1 MSIVAHDSVSAV
13 PANTANTTT
22 TTTIT
27 TNATPSWMMRG
38 RAAHEAYA
46 REAAE
51 QEVRREAQ
59 RRLHRFRLDANEA
72 ARLTFLDGALD
83 EDGLLAVPS
92 LYEHSVQLAGRW
104 ATFVCVGGGGPG
116 DQASGPC
123 PICDSGRPPA
133 LVAAFTV
140 IDHRPYTIRRGP
152 RAGTVVV
159 DQRKLFV
166 AKKGTLARLQVKAT
180 ELKGIDGTTMAVTR
194 RDSGDGLSPGVGT
207 EFDVVERTPL
217 DVLAERYGA
226 EGVPA
231 NYEQEFPYLPASRLL
246 ALGLGRAPVA
256 PAYGIAPRPY
266 DVARLAER
274 M

>member
-1 MSIVAHDSVSAV
+1 MSNVAPDSVSPT
-13 PANTANTTT
+13 PATPP
-22 TTTIT
+22 
-27 TNATPSWMMRG
+27 ATPSWMLRG
-38 RAAHEAYA
+38 KAAHEAYA
-46 REAAE
+46 RDAAE

-59 RRLHRFRLDANEA
+59 RRLHRFRIDVNEP
-72 ARLTFLDGALD
+72 ARITFLDGALD

-92 LYEHSVQLAGRW
+92 LYEHAVQLAGRW
-104 ATFVCVGGGGPG
+104 ATFVCVGGGPE
-116 DQASGPC
+116 PC
-123 PICDSGRPPA
+123 PICDGGRPPA

-166 AKKGTLARLQVKAT
+166 AKKGTLARLQLKAST
-180 ELKGIDGTTMAVTR
+180 LGSEGLAGATLAVTR
-194 RDSGDGLSPGVGT
+194 LDSGDGLSPGVGT
-207 EFDVVERTPL
+207 EFEFLDRTPL

-231 NYEQEFPYLPASRLL
+231 DYEQEFPYLPASRLI
-246 ALGLGRAPVA
+246 ALGLGRAPAAA
-256 PAYGIAPRPY
+256 PAFAPRTY

>member
-1 MSIVAHDSVSAV
+1 MSNVAHDSVSASV
-13 PANTANTTT
+13 PATPAPGS
-22 TTTIT
+22 
-27 TNATPSWMMRG
+27 ASTPSWMLRG
-38 RAAHEAYA
+38 KAAHEAYA
-46 REAAE
+46 RDAAE

-59 RRLHRFRLDANEA
+59 RRLHRFRIDVNEP
-72 ARLTFLDGALD
+72 ARITFLDGALD

-92 LYEHSVQLAGRW
+92 LYEHAVQLAGRW
-104 ATFVCVGGGGPG
+104 ATFVCVGGGA
-116 DQASGPC
+116 DPC

-166 AKKGTLARLQVKAT
+166 AKKGTLARLQLKAST
-180 ELKGIDGTTMAVTR
+180 LGSEGLAGATLAVTR
-194 RDSGDGLSPGVGT
+194 LDSGDGLSPGVGT
-207 EFDVVERTPL
+207 EFEFLDRTPL

-231 NYEQEFPYLPASRLL
+231 DYEQEFPYLPASRLI
-246 ALGLGRAPVA
+246 ALGLGRAPAAA
-256 PAYGIAPRPY
+256 PAFAPRTY

>member
-1 MSIVAHDSVSAV
+1 MSTASNDSVSAS
-13 PANTANTTT
+13 ANP
-22 TTTIT
+22 
-27 TNATPSWMMRG
+27 TPTWMMRG
-38 RAAHEAYA
+38 KAAHEAYA
-46 REAAE
+46 RDAAE

-59 RRLHRFRLDANEA
+59 RRLHRFRIDVNEP
-72 ARLTFLDGALD
+72 ARITFLDGALD

-104 ATFVCVGGGGPG
+104 ATFVCVGGG
-116 DQASGPC
+116 AEPC

-152 RAGTVVV
+152 KAGSVVV

-166 AKKGTLARLQVKAT
+166 AKKSTLAKLQFKAST
-180 ELKGIDGTTMAVTR
+180 LQGIDGVTMAVTR
-194 RDSGDGLSPGVGT
+194 LDTGDGLSPGVGT
-207 EFDVVERTPL
+207 EFEFVERTPL

-231 NYEQEFPYLPASRLL
+231 NYEQEFPYLPAARLI
-246 ALGLGRAPVA
+246 ALGLGRAPTA
-256 PAYGIAPRPY
+256 ASPFTPRTY
-266 DVARLAER
+266 DVAKLAER

>member
-1 MSIVAHDSVSAV
+1 MSTASNDSVSA
-13 PANTANTTT
+13 P
-22 TTTIT
+22 
-27 TNATPSWMMRG
+27 TNPTPTWMMRG
-38 RAAHEAYA
+38 KAAHEAYA
-46 REAAE
+46 RDAAE

-59 RRLHRFRLDANEA
+59 RRLHRFRIDVNEP
-72 ARLTFLDGALD
+72 ARITFLDGALD

-104 ATFVCVGGGGPG
+104 ATFVCVGGGPE
-116 DQASGPC
+116 AC

-166 AKKGTLARLQVKAT
+166 AKKGTLARLQLKAST
-180 ELKGIDGTTMAVTR
+180 LGSEGLAGATLAVTR
-194 RDSGDGLSPGVGT
+194 LDSGDGLSPGVGT

-231 NYEQEFPYLPASRLL
+231 NYEQEFPYLPASRLI

-256 PAYGIAPRPY
+256 PAYGIAPRTY

>member
-1 MSIVAHDSVSAV
+1 MSNVAHDSVSPT
-13 PANTANTTT
+13 PATPP
-22 TTTIT
+22 
-27 TNATPSWMMRG
+27 ATPSWMMRG
-38 RAAHEAYA
+38 KAAHEAYA
-46 REAAE
+46 RDAAE

-59 RRLHRFRLDANEA
+59 RRLHRFRIDVNEP
-72 ARLTFLDGALD
+72 ARITFLDGALD

-104 ATFVCVGGGGPG
+104 ATFVCVGGG
-116 DQASGPC
+116 AEPC

-152 RAGTVVV
+152 KAGSVVV

-166 AKKGTLARLQVKAT
+166 AKKSTLAKLQFKAST
-180 ELKGIDGTTMAVTR
+180 LQGIDGVTMAVTR
-194 RDSGDGLSPGVGT
+194 LDTGDGLSPGVGT
-207 EFDVVERTPL
+207 EFDFVERTPL

-226 EGVPA
+226 EGMPA
-231 NYEQEFPYLPASRLL
+231 SYEQEFPYLPAHRLI
-246 ALGLGRAPVA
+246 ALGLGRAPSP
-256 PAYGIAPRPY
+256 PAFKTPAFAPRSI
-266 DVARLAER
+266 DVARLAEQ

>member
-1 MSIVAHDSVSAV
+1 MSTASNDSVST
-13 PANTANTTT
+13 PASS
-22 TTTIT
+22 
-27 TNATPSWMMRG
+27 TPTWMMRG
-38 RAAHEAYA
+38 KAAHDAYA
-46 REAAE
+46 RDAAE

-59 RRLHRFRLDANEA
+59 RRLHRFRIDVNEP
-72 ARLTFLDGALD
+72 ARITFLDGALD

-104 ATFVCVGGGGPG
+104 ATFVCVGGGPE
-116 DQASGPC
+116 AC

-152 RAGTVVV
+152 KAGSVVV

-166 AKKGTLARLQVKAT
+166 AKKSTLAKLQFKAST
-180 ELKGIDGTTMAVTR
+180 LQGIDGVTMAVTR
-194 RDSGDGLSPGVGT
+194 LDTGDGLSPGVGT
-207 EFDVVERTPL
+207 EFEFVERTPL

-231 NYEQEFPYLPASRLL
+231 NYEQEFPYLPAARLI
-246 ALGLGRAPVA
+246 ALGLGRAPTA
-256 PAYGIAPRPY
+256 ASPFTPRTY
-266 DVARLAER
+266 DVAKLAER

>member
-1 MSIVAHDSVSAV
+1 MSIVAPDSVSAPV
-13 PANTANTTT
+13 TPAPAS
-22 TTTIT
+22 
-27 TNATPSWMMRG
+27 TPSWMMRG
-38 RAAHEAYA
+38 KAAHDAYA
-46 REAAE
+46 RDAAE

-59 RRLHRFRLDANEA
+59 RRLHRFRIDVNEP
-72 ARLTFLDGALD
+72 ARITFLDGALD

-104 ATFVCVGGGGPG
+104 ATFVCVGGG
-116 DQASGPC
+116 AEPC

-152 RAGTVVV
+152 KAGTVVV

-166 AKKGTLARLQVKAT
+166 AKKSTLAKLQVKAT
-180 ELKGIDGTTMAVTR
+180 ALKGIDGVTMAVTR
-194 RDSGDGLSPGVGT
+194 LDTGDGLSPGVGT

-217 DVLAERYGA
+217 DVLAAKYGA

-246 ALGLGRAPVA
+246 ALGLGRAPA
-256 PAYGIAPRPY
+256 ATAGPAYGIAPRSF
-266 DVARLAER
+266 DVAKLAER

>member
-13 PANTANTTT
+13 PTNTAAAA
-22 TTTIT
+22 
-27 TNATPSWMMRG
+27 ATPSWMMRG
-38 RAAHEAYA
+38 KAAHDAYA

-59 RRLHRFRLDANEA
+59 RRLHRFRIDVNEP
-72 ARLTFLDGALD
+72 ARITFLDGALD

-104 ATFVCVGGGGPG
+104 ATFVCVGGG
-116 DQASGPC
+116 AEPC

-180 ELKGIDGTTMAVTR
+180 ALKGIDGVTMAVTR
-194 RDSGDGLSPGVGT
+194 LDTGDGLSPGVGT

-217 DVLAERYGA
+217 DVLAEKYA
-226 EGVPA
+226 ADGVPA
-231 NYEQEFPYLPASRLL
+231 VPADYEQEFPYLPASRLR
-246 ALGLGRAPVA
+246 ALGLGRAPA
-256 PAYGIAPRPY
+256 ASPAYGIAPRTF
-266 DVARLAER
+266 DVAALAER

>member
-1 MSIVAHDSVSAV
+1 MSIASNDSVSASTNPT
-13 PANTANTTT
+13 PAA
-22 TTTIT
+22 
-27 TNATPSWMMRG
+27 ATPTWMMRG
-38 RAAHEAYA
+38 KAAHEAYA
-46 REAAE
+46 RDAAE

-59 RRLHRFRLDANEA
+59 RRLHRFRIDVNEP
-72 ARLTFLDGALD
+72 ARITFLDGALD

-104 ATFVCVGGGGPG
+104 ATFVCVGGG
-116 DQASGPC
+116 AEPC

-152 RAGTVVV
+152 KAGSVVV

-166 AKKGTLARLQVKAT
+166 AKKSTLAKLQFKAAALGGQG
-180 ELKGIDGTTMAVTR
+180 EGLAGVTMAVTR
-194 RDSGDGLSPGVGT
+194 LDTGDGLSPGVGT
-207 EFDVVERTPL
+207 EFEFVERTPL

-226 EGVPA
+226 EGTPA
-231 NYEQEFPYLPASRLL
+231 NYEQEFPYLPAARLI
-246 ALGLGRAPVA
+246 ALGLGRAPTA
-256 PAYGIAPRPY
+256 ASPFTPRTY
-266 DVARLAER
+266 DVAKLAER

>member
-1 MSIVAHDSVSAV
+1 MSNVAHDSVSPTPV
-13 PANTANTTT
+13 TPTANT
-22 TTTIT
+22 
-27 TNATPSWMMRG
+27 ATPSWMLRG
-38 RAAHEAYA
+38 KAAHEAYA
-46 REAAE
+46 RDAAE

-59 RRLHRFRLDANEA
+59 RRLHRFRIDVNEP
-72 ARLTFLDGALD
+72 ARITFLDGALD

-92 LYEHSVQLAGRW
+92 LYEHAVQLAGRW
-104 ATFVCVGGGGPG
+104 ATFVCVGGGPE
-116 DQASGPC
+116 PC

-166 AKKGTLARLQVKAT
+166 AKKGTLARLQLKAST
-180 ELKGIDGTTMAVTR
+180 LGSEGLAGATLAVTR
-194 RDSGDGLSPGVGT
+194 LDSGDGLSPGVGT

-231 NYEQEFPYLPASRLL
+231 NYEQEFPYLPASRLI

-256 PAYGIAPRPY
+256 PAYGIAPRTY

>member
-1 MSIVAHDSVSAV
+1 MSTASNDSVSASV
-13 PANTANTTT
+13 PASS
-22 TTTIT
+22 
-27 TNATPSWMMRG
+27 TPTWMMRG
-38 RAAHEAYA
+38 KAAHEAYA
-46 REAAE
+46 RDAAE

-59 RRLHRFRLDANEA
+59 RRLHRFRIDVNEP
-72 ARLTFLDGALD
+72 ARITFLDGALD

-104 ATFVCVGGGGPG
+104 ATFVCVGGG
-116 DQASGPC
+116 AEPC

-152 RAGTVVV
+152 KAGSVVV

-166 AKKGTLARLQVKAT
+166 AKKSTLAKLQFKAST
-180 ELKGIDGTTMAVTR
+180 LQGIDGVTMAVTR
-194 RDSGDGLSPGVGT
+194 LDAGDGLSPGVGT
-207 EFDVVERTPL
+207 EFEFVERTPL

-226 EGVPA
+226 EGTPA
-231 NYEQEFPYLPASRLL
+231 NYEQEFPYLPAARLI
-246 ALGLGRAPVA
+246 ALGLGRAPTA
-256 PAYGIAPRPY
+256 ASPFTPRTY
-266 DVARLAER
+266 DVAKLAER

>member
-1 MSIVAHDSVSAV
+1 MSNVAPDSVFPI
-13 PANTANTTT
+13 PATPAPGTT
-22 TTTIT
+22 
-27 TNATPSWMMRG
+27 TPSWMLRG
-38 RAAHEAYA
+38 KAAHEAYA
-46 REAAE
+46 RDAAE

-59 RRLHRFRLDANEA
+59 RRLHRFRIDVNEP
-72 ARLTFLDGALD
+72 ARITFLDGALD

-92 LYEHSVQLAGRW
+92 LYEHAVQLAGRW
-104 ATFVCVGGGGPG
+104 ATFVCVGGGPE
-116 DQASGPC
+116 PC

-152 RAGTVVV
+152 RAGAVVV

-166 AKKGTLARLQVKAT
+166 AKKGTLARLQLKAST
-180 ELKGIDGTTMAVTR
+180 LGSEGLAGATLAVTR
-194 RDSGDGLSPGVGT
+194 LDSGDGLSPGVGT
-207 EFDVVERTPL
+207 EFEFLDRTPL

-231 NYEQEFPYLPASRLL
+231 DYEQEFPYLPASRLI
-246 ALGLGRAPVA
+246 ALGLGRAPAAA
-256 PAYGIAPRPY
+256 PAFAPRTY

>member
-1 MSIVAHDSVSAV
+1 MSTASNDSVSAS
-13 PANTANTTT
+13 ANP
-22 TTTIT
+22 
-27 TNATPSWMMRG
+27 TPTWMMRG
-38 RAAHEAYA
+38 KAAHEAYA
-46 REAAE
+46 RDAAE

-59 RRLHRFRLDANEA
+59 RRLHRFRIDVNEP
-72 ARLTFLDGALD
+72 ARITFLDGALD

-104 ATFVCVGGGGPG
+104 ATFVCVGGG
-116 DQASGPC
+116 AEPC

-152 RAGTVVV
+152 KAGSVVV

-166 AKKGTLARLQVKAT
+166 AKKSTLAKLQFKAST
-180 ELKGIDGTTMAVTR
+180 LQGIDGVTMAVTR
-194 RDSGDGLSPGVGT
+194 LDTGDGLSPGVGT
-207 EFDVVERTPL
+207 EFEFVERTPL

-231 NYEQEFPYLPASRLL
+231 NYEQEFPYLPAARLI
-246 ALGLGRAPVA
+246 ALGLGRAPTA
-256 PAYGIAPRPY
+256 ASPFTPRTY
-266 DVARLAER
+266 DVAKLAGR

>member
-1 MSIVAHDSVSAV
+1 MSNVASDSVFPISAT
-13 PANTANTTT
+13 PAPGTT
-22 TTTIT
+22 
-27 TNATPSWMMRG
+27 TPSWMLRG
-38 RAAHEAYA
+38 KAAHEAYA
-46 REAAE
+46 RDAAE

-59 RRLHRFRLDANEA
+59 RRLHRFRIDVNEP
-72 ARLTFLDGALD
+72 ARITFLDGALD

-92 LYEHSVQLAGRW
+92 LYEHAVQLAGRW
-104 ATFVCVGGGGPG
+104 ATFVCVGGGPE
-116 DQASGPC
+116 PC

-166 AKKGTLARLQVKAT
+166 AKKGTLARLQLKAST
-180 ELKGIDGTTMAVTR
+180 LGSEGLAGATLAVTR
-194 RDSGDGLSPGVGT
+194 LDSGDGLSPGVGT
-207 EFDVVERTPL
+207 EFEFLDRTPL

-231 NYEQEFPYLPASRLL
+231 DYEQEFPYLPASRLI

-256 PAYGIAPRPY
+256 APAFAPRTF

>member
-1 MSIVAHDSVSAV
+1 MSNVASDFVSPM
-13 PANTANTTT
+13 PATPAPGS
-22 TTTIT
+22 
-27 TNATPSWMMRG
+27 ASTPSWMLRG
-38 RAAHEAYA
+38 KAAHDAYA
-46 REAAE
+46 RDAAE

-59 RRLHRFRLDANEA
+59 RRLHRFRIDVNEP
-72 ARLTFLDGALD
+72 ARITFLDGALD

-92 LYEHSVQLAGRW
+92 LYEHAVQLAGRW
-104 ATFVCVGGGGPG
+104 ATFVCVGGMGSGGG
-116 DQASGPC
+116 SEPC

-166 AKKGTLARLQVKAT
+166 AKKGTLARLQLKAST
-180 ELKGIDGTTMAVTR
+180 LGSEGLAGATLAVTR
-194 RDSGDGLSPGVGT
+194 LDSGDGLSPGVGT
-207 EFDVVERTPL
+207 EFEFLDRTPL

-231 NYEQEFPYLPASRLL
+231 DYEQEFPYLPAHRLI
-246 ALGLGRAPVA
+246 ALGLGRAPAAAPVAA
-256 PAYGIAPRPY
+256 PAFAPRSY

-274 M
+274 L

>member
-1 MSIVAHDSVSAV
+1 MSIVTNVSVSAV
-13 PANTANTTT
+13 PTTP
-22 TTTIT
+22 
-27 TNATPSWMMRG
+27 APAPAPPVTPSWMMRG
-38 RAAHEAYA
+38 KAAHEAYA
-46 REAAE
+46 RDAAE

-59 RRLHRFRLDANEA
+59 RRLHRFRIDVNEP
-72 ARLTFLDGALD
+72 ARITFLDGALD

-104 ATFVCVGGGGPG
+104 ATFVCVGGG
-116 DQASGPC
+116 AEPC

-152 RAGTVVV
+152 KAGTIVV

-166 AKKGTLARLQVKAT
+166 AKKGTLAKLQFKAT
-180 ELKGIDGTTMAVTR
+180 TLGGEGQGLAGVTMAVTR
-194 RDSGDGLSPGVGT
+194 LDTGDGLSPGVGT
-207 EFDVVERTPL
+207 EFDFVERTPL
-217 DVLAERYGA
+217 DVLAEKYGA

-231 NYEQEFPYLPASRLL
+231 NYEQEFPYLPASRLI

-256 PAYGIAPRPY
+256 PLAAPAFTPRSY
-266 DVARLAER
+266 DVAKLAER

>member
-1 MSIVAHDSVSAV
+1 MSNVASDSVSPT
-13 PANTANTTT
+13 PAKPP
-22 TTTIT
+22 
-27 TNATPSWMMRG
+27 ATPSWMLRG
-38 RAAHEAYA
+38 KAAHEAYA
-46 REAAE
+46 RDAAE

-59 RRLHRFRLDANEA
+59 RRLHRFRIDVNEP
-72 ARLTFLDGALD
+72 ARITFLDGALD

-92 LYEHSVQLAGRW
+92 LYEHAVQLAGRW
-104 ATFVCVGGGGPG
+104 ATFVCVGGGPE
-116 DQASGPC
+116 PC

-166 AKKGTLARLQVKAT
+166 AKKGTLAKLQLKAST
-180 ELKGIDGTTMAVTR
+180 LGSEGLAGATLAVTR
-194 RDSGDGLSPGVGT
+194 LDSGDGLSPGVGT
-207 EFDVVERTPL
+207 EFEFLDRTPL

-231 NYEQEFPYLPASRLL
+231 DYEQEFPYLPASRLI
-246 ALGLGRAPVA
+246 ALGLGRAPTAA
-256 PAYGIAPRPY
+256 PAFAPRTY